1 MIGRL
6 ISKGGFQV
14 ADQRKHNIHTTPN
27 PDGGWD
33 NQTGGGKLSH
43 HRTKEEAE
51 QPAVRKRRKPVP
63 S

>member
-1 MIGRL
+1 M
-6 ISKGGFQV
+6 